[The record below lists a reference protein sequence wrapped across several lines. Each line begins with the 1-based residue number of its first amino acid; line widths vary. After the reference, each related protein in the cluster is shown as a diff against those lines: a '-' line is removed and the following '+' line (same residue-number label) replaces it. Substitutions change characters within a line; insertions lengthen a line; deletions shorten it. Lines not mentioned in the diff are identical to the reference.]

1 MKYGILPQKD
11 LSGCNS
17 FPFVATHTRIVKPHD
32 LAYSE
37 GHMPPQQKKFLHLL
51 LLSGAEYDALKKL
64 RAAFASYE
72 DVWRASAS
80 ALQTAGLGEE
90 RILAIT
96 DMREK
101 LAPDDE
107 MRKLVA
113 AGIALVALED
123 PEYPADLRHLAQA
136 PFGLYIKGR
145 MSQKPRIAVVGTRKA
160 TSYGRE
166 AVKKVIA
173 DLARAA
179 DIAIVSGLAQGIDAQ
194 AHRSAL
200 DERLETIGVIGSGMD
215 RASFFPPENY
225 GLAEEIVAKGG
236 AVISEYPPG
245 APGLKH
251 HFPARNRIIA
261 GLAAGTLVAEAPEK
275 SGALITA
282 NFALEQGREVFA
294 IPGPL
299 FSPTSTGVHRLIQNG
314 AKLVS
319 SADDILNEVDIPRRE
334 APIAAAAVLTDA
346 TERTIVELLREPQSV
361 DDIKLATQLPTPD
374 IITCISVLELK
385 GLIRPMGQ
393 NRYQRVL

>member
-1 MKYGILPQKD
+1 MPG
-11 LSGCNS
+11 
-17 FPFVATHTRIVKPHD
+17 
-32 LAYSE
+32 
-37 GHMPPQQKKFLHLL
+37 MPPEQKKFLHLL
-51 LLSGAEYDALKKL
+51 LLSGAEYDALEKL

-72 DVWRASAS
+72 DAWRASAS
-80 ALQTAGLGEE
+80 ALQTAGLGED
-90 RILAIT
+90 RVHAIT
-96 DMREK
+96 EGRVR
-101 LAPDDE
+101 LAADDE

-113 AGIALVALED
+113 AGIALVARED
-123 PEYPADLRHLAQA
+123 PEYPADLQNIAQP

-145 MSQKPRIAVVGTRKA
+145 IPEKPRIAVVGTRKA
-160 TSYGRE
+160 TAYGRE
-166 AVKKVIA
+166 AVKKIIA

-179 DIAIVSGLAQGIDAQ
+179 DVAIVSGLAQGIDAQ
-194 AHRSAL
+194 AHRAAL
-200 DERLETIGVIGSGMD
+200 DERLDTVGVIGSGID

-225 GLAEEIVAKGG
+225 ALAEEIVAKGG

-245 APGLKH
+245 TPALKH

-261 GLAAGTLVAEAPEK
+261 GLTRWTLVAEAPEK

-299 FSPTSTGVHRLIQNG
+299 FSPTSTGVHRLIQDG

-334 APIAAAAVLTDA
+334 MPIAAAAALTDE
-346 TERTIVELLREPQSV
+346 TERTIWELLREPQSV
-361 DDIKLATQLPTPD
+361 DDLKRSTQLPTPA
-374 IITCISVLELK
+374 IITCISMLELK

-393 NRYQRVL
+393 NRYQRVA

>member
-1 MKYGILPQKD
+1 MFLPKPPLPVVPA
-11 LSGCNS
+11 LS
-17 FPFVATHTRIVKPHD
+17 PVVKPRG
-32 LAYSE
+32 LAYSK
-37 GHMPPQQKKFLHLL
+37 GHMDAPPPGMPPEQKKFLHLL
-51 LLSGAEYDALKKL
+51 LLSGAEYDALERI

-72 DVWRASAS
+72 DAWRASAT
-80 ALQTAGLGEE
+80 ALQAAGLGED
-90 RILAIT
+90 RARAIAEG
-96 DMREK
+96 RGR

-113 AGIALVALED
+113 LGIALVGLED
-123 PEYPADLRHLAQA
+123 PEYPQELRELAQP

-145 MSQKPRIAVVGTRKA
+145 ISPKPRLAVVGTRKA
-160 TSYGRE
+160 TAYGRE
-166 AVKKVIA
+166 AVRKIIT
-173 DLARAA
+173 DLTRAA
-179 DIAIVSGLAQGIDAQ
+179 DIAIVSGLAQGIDAE
-194 AHRSAL
+194 AHRAAL

-245 APGLKH
+245 APALRH

-299 FSPTSTGVHRLIQNG
+299 FSPTSAGAHRLIQEG

-319 SADDILNEVDIPRRE
+319 GADDILNEIGIPRRA
-334 APIAAAAVLTDA
+334 APIAATAALTDE
-346 TERTIVELLREPQSV
+346 TERTILELLREPQNV
-361 DDIKLATQLPTPD
+361 DDLKAASALSTPA
-374 IITCISVLELK
+374 IITCLSMLELK
-385 GLIRPMGQ
+385 GLVRPMGQ
-393 NRYQRVL
+393 NRYQRIR